1 MLYVSIVIANQKLS
15 TRCVLFLFLC
25 VSAQVAIS
33 CIRSNRSAITESLC
47 DVSMRCL
54 YAMSLCDVSM
64 RCLYAMSL
72 CDVSMRCLYAMSLCD
87 NYAQGNFSRASQ
99 CQLVAVAWDTNFWY
113 R

>member
-64 RCLYAMSL
+64 RCLYAIITHREIFPAHLSVNWLLSHGIQIFGIDRSTIFLAMKTYL
-72 CDVSMRCLYAMSLCD
+72 CY
-87 NYAQGNFSRASQ
+87 
-99 CQLVAVAWDTNFWY
+99 
-113 R
+113 

>member
-72 CDVSMRCLYAMSLCD
+72 CD